1 VLWPYDP
8 EKAKADEEREQAAVA
23 PNGLDDPRICG
34 VLLEHE
40 DHGMTGQF
48 AVV

>member
-1 VLWPYDP
+1 MT
-8 EKAKADEEREQAAVA
+8 ADNPASATM
-23 PNGLDDPRICG
+23 PFMYYCDI
-34 VLLEHE
+34 LEHE